1 MREFDASSPCEFES
15 GQMVWARV
23 GGAPF
28 WPSVIVADPDLLLS
42 TRVAA
47 KGSSLSREYHVQF
60 FGKAVQRAWVASSAL
75 LPFSGLAAFLEKAR
89 EVKDEVGRAKTKQK
103 LLKAY
108 NPSGS
113 HRRAWDDAVQE
124 AEDSFKYSDGETRA
138 THMKKLLERSLTA
151 RKRKLTHDDDSPEGQ
166 GRLLSAA
173 VSSSLWVECFSRIF
187 ANQRISKSTTYTFQ
201 MFLFTSAVFQCSVS
215 CFLLPSSKWEP
226 IDPDYF
232 TPPVH
237 WH

>member
-15 GQMVWARV
+15 GRMVWARV

-89 EVKDEVGRAKTKQK
+89 EVKDEVGKAKTKQK

-151 RKRKLTHDDDSPEGQ
+151 RKRKLAHDGDSPEGQ
-166 GRLLSAA
+166 GREQASQCCREQMHLLGHS
-173 VSSSLWVECFSRIF
+173 
-187 ANQRISKSTTYTFQ
+187 
-201 MFLFTSAVFQCSVS
+201 CSVTLS
-215 CFLLPSSKWEP
+215 FDTMLHTSHLTHLITVPLKEMN
-226 IDPDYF
+226 D
-232 TPPVH
+232 
-237 WH
+237 